1 MAAKLSVMQELHA
14 ELADLLLY
22 ELRWYREQEIPV
34 PAADKAAIAKFLKD
48 NSITCDPA
56 DANDIEALRAEFKAQ
71 SEGRMRAAQ
80 AIKDSDADLMSQYG
94 LN

>member
-14 ELADLLLY
+14 ELADLLLH

-56 DANDIEALRAEFKAQ
+56 DKEDIAALRDAFQSQSKARMEAAKAIQ
-71 SEGRMRAAQ
+71 MSEN
-80 AIKDSDADLMSQYG
+80 DLKEQYG
-94 LN
+94 VH

>member
-14 ELADLLLY
+14 ELADLLLH

-56 DANDIEALRAEFKAQ
+56 DASDVEALRAEFAAQ
-71 SEGRMRAAQ
+71 SASRMKAAK
-80 AIKDSDADLMSQYG
+80 ALKDSEADLLGQYG